1 VRLLSFLF
9 ALGTAAIAFAAE
21 PPQRIDINNASQE
34 AIETLPGVGP
44 AIAQEIIK
52 GRPYRTFADLDKV
65 KGIGP
70 KKLDQLRG
78 RVVIAPMRAQLP
90 SAQVRS
96 STTNQIA
103 AKVNLNTATQAE
115 LEKLPGIGP
124 KRAEAIIAA
133 RPFKQIDDLQKVK
146 GLTRAQLNELKTQ
159 VVVR

>member
-1 VRLLSFLF
+1 MRFLSFLF
-9 ALGTAAIAFAAE
+9 ALGLAAIAFAAD

-78 RVVIAPMRAQLP
+78 RIVVAPMRAQLP
-90 SAQVRS
+90 AAQVRS
-96 STTNQIA
+96 ATNQIA

-146 GLTRAQLNELKTQ
+146 GLSRAQLNELKTQ

>member
-1 VRLLSFLF
+1 MRLISFLF
-9 ALGTAAIAFAAE
+9 ALGFAVVGFAAE

-34 AIETLPGVGP
+34 AIETLPGIGP
-44 AIAQEIIK
+44 SIAQEIIK

-78 RVVIAPMRAQLP
+78 RIVIAPVRTPLP
-90 SAQVRS
+90 AASVRS
-96 STTNQIA
+96 ATNQI

-124 KRAEAIIAA
+124 KRAESIIAA
-133 RPFKQIDDLQKVK
+133 RPFKQIDDLKKVK
-146 GLTRAQLNELKTQ
+146 GLSRAQLNELKTQ